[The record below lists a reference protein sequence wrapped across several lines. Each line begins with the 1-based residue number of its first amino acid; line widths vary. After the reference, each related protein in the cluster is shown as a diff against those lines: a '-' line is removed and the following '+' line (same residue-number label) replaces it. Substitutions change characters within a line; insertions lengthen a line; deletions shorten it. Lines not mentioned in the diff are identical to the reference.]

1 MSAVLANS
9 IVVIAIVASA
19 CYAVWRLGPRK
30 MRDAL
35 RTRLRTALPRVFG
48 NLNDSSS
55 GSGCDACGGGCA
67 PTTNDARGSQRARGR
82 LAQESDALKVRTS
95 VPAEAA
101 APPATE

>member
-1 MSAVLANS
+1 MSALLANS

-35 RTRLRTALPRVFG
+35 RTRLRTALPRVFR

-55 GSGCDACGGGCA
+55 GSGCA
-67 PTTNDARGSQRARGR
+67 PTTN
-82 LAQESDALKVRTS
+82 K
-95 VPAEAA
+95 PA
-101 APPATE
+101 APKEHAVVWHKKATR

>member
-1 MSAVLANS
+1 MSAILANS

-48 NLNDSSS
+48 NLNESSS
-55 GSGCDACGGGCA
+55 GSGCDACGGGGCA
-67 PTTNDARGSQRARGR
+67 PTTN
-82 LAQESDALKVRTS
+82 K
-95 VPAEAA
+95 PA
-101 APPATE
+101 APKEQAVVWHKKATR

>member
-1 MSAVLANS
+1 MSTVLANA
-9 IVVIAIVASA
+9 IVVIAIVVSA

-35 RTRLRTALPRVFG
+35 RMRLRTALPRLFG

-67 PTTNDARGSQRARGR
+67 PTTNEPTPRKEHAVVWR
-82 LAQESDALKVRTS
+82 KK
-95 VPAEAA
+95 
-101 APPATE
+101 ATR